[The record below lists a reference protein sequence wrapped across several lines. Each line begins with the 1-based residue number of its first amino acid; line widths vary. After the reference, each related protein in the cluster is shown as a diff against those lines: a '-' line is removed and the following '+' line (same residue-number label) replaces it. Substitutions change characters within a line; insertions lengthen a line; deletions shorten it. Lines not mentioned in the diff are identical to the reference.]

1 MTIKEFVEKYK
12 VDTNICDLEK
22 SDGSRVYCPAS
33 IETYAGLVKYYEDS
47 EIIDHYTNEYGNL
60 IFII

>member
-12 VDTNICDLEK
+12 VDANICDLEK

-47 EIIDHYTNEYGNL
+47 EIINHYTNEYGNL
-60 IFII
+60 IFNI